1 MRAVKIAISLPAA
14 VLAEVERERRVAGES
29 RSEFFR
35 LAVERR
41 LRDERR
47 REDVERYVRAY
58 QEQPED
64 EEEIASA
71 RALGAAVL
79 ASEPWE

>member
-1 MRAVKIAISLPAA
+1 MAAVKIAISLPAE
-14 VLAEVERERRVAGES
+14 VLAEVERERQVTGES

-47 REDVERYVRAY
+47 RVDVEQYVRAY
-58 QEQPED
+58 QEHPESD
-64 EEEIASA
+64 EEVAIAG
-71 RALGAAVL
+71 ALGTAVL
-79 ASEPWE
+79 AAEPWE